1 MSAPDTKEFLA
12 RTELVLVRPD
22 ATRKEI
28 ELLCRHA
35 RENNFRAICVNSS
48 RVAQAFGLLEDSDV
62 KVISTVGFPIGAA
75 DSDVKRYETEVAIDH
90 GAQEFELVLNLGHL
104 KDREE
109 ANMLR
114 ELRDIVDAAE
124 ERPVSL
130 LLGTKLLAED
140 EQVFICNLALE
151 VGVKLLNV
159 GNADIETI
167 KFLRET
173 LGKKCGIKVTGE
185 IADVQTALELIE
197 IGATHFTM
205 PFITQV

>member
-124 ERPVSL
+124 ERPVSI

-185 IADVQTALELIE
+185 IADAQTALELIE

-205 PFITQV
+205 PFIAQV

>member
-185 IADVQTALELIE
+185 IADAQTARELIE

-205 PFITQV
+205 PFIAQT